1 MKSIK
6 LIAVTCLLTGLAA
19 CNTDKEIAT
28 YEGDPNAI
36 QIEAVI
42 GRCPYCMLGLVDK
55 EGKPY
60 VVPMNFAWED
70 GHVYLHSGREKDIS
84 RLMEKID
91 ELTPE
96 DLQDVAREI
105 FDPGTITTL
114 MFV

>member
-42 GRCPYCMLGLVDK
+42 GS
-55 EGKPY
+55 
-60 VVPMNFAWED
+60 A
-70 GHVYLHSGREKDIS
+70 
-84 RLMEKID
+84 
-91 ELTPE
+91 
-96 DLQDVAREI
+96 
-105 FDPGTITTL
+105 
-114 MFV
+114 